1 MIFNFGYP
9 DILKIKSVLNLN
21 KFKSSIGKE
30 VTRCKINVS
39 GFFFFNKKNKGKK
52 IQSTET
58 SKV

>member
-39 GFFFFNKKNKGKK
+39 GFFSLTKKTKGKK
-52 IQSTET
+52 IV
-58 SKV
+58 KI